1 MTKLG
6 RLKKLAIFLVLFLLV
21 IIFSPALRFH
31 KLENHNPLPESFS
44 KGVFHVHSTFSD
56 GKGNLDEISAAAA
69 AVDVD
74 FVVLTDHGRPNLES
88 ASATRWVNNVLVVG
102 GSEFSLEGGHLSAG
116 GFSAPT
122 YRYPPEPQEA
132 IDEVSRDRGITFLA
146 HPFYG
151 AIPWTDWSVEDHTGI
166 ELINAHTA
174 ASRPRFGRLVLIPR
188 FFVRP
193 EFALLTTLEYPKVN
207 VASWERMN
215 RTGRYSGIFALDA
228 HSRLSVGFGRYV
240 NLPTYSQMFS
250 LLNVYVKHGEVLSDD
265 AETAAA
271 SIVASM
277 RAGSFFNC
285 IEAIAPANGF
295 DAVFESDSGE
305 RFEMGGVSTSRS
317 GRLLISLPFDFTTDV
332 VITRNGETFREL
344 PRNRESNLVVPISAA
359 GVYRVEVFARASAF
373 DHLPWI
379 MSNPFFLDTVRARE
393 APPVPATREI
403 LASNSGFF
411 HFEKH
416 PSSVGLFVEE
426 ESGNEKPAIGL
437 RYALPEKPETRDY
450 FVAIA
455 NREPRSFVGFEGLT
469 LRVRSD
475 ERVRFWLMFRTEI
488 DGAEIWYRYS
498 FAADHEWS
506 TVSIPFERFRVH
518 QGEVRPPDLE
528 AVYSL
533 FISID
538 NQIAYPGASGTLF
551 IKDFGL
557 F

>member
-1 MTKLG
+1 
-6 RLKKLAIFLVLFLLV
+6 VLLLLV
-21 IIFSPALRFH
+21 ITFSPALRFR
-31 KLENHNPLPESFS
+31 KLANPNALPASFS

-56 GKGNLDEISAAAA
+56 GKGDLEEITAAAA
-69 AVDVD
+69 AVDID
-74 FVVLTDHGRPNLES
+74 FVVLTDHGEPNLES
-88 ASATRWVNNVLVVG
+88 AAATQWVNHVLVVG
-102 GSEFSLEGGHLSAG
+102 GSELSLEGGHLSAG

-122 YRYPPEPQEA
+122 YRFPPEPQEA
-132 IDEVSRDRGITFLA
+132 IDEVNRDHGISFLA

-151 AIPWTDWSVEDHTGI
+151 AIPWTDWNVEDQTGI

-174 ASRPRFGRLVLIPR
+174 ASRPRLGRLVLIPR

-193 EFALLTTLEYPKVN
+193 EFALLTTLEYPKVG

-240 NLPTYSQMFS
+240 SLPTYSQMFS
-250 LLNVYVKHGEVLSDD
+250 LLNVYVKHGEVLGDD
-265 AETAAA
+265 ADIAAA
-271 SIVASM
+271 SIVASI

-295 DAVFESDSGE
+295 DAFVESDIGE
-305 RFEMGGVSTSRS
+305 RIEMGGLSTSHS
-317 GRLLISLPFDFTTDV
+317 GRLLIQLPFDFTTDV
-332 VITRNGETFREL
+332 VVTRNGDTFREF
-344 PRNRESNLVVPISAA
+344 PRNNHPNLVVPISDA
-359 GVYRVEVFARASAF
+359 GVYRVEVFARVSTF

-379 MSNPFFLDTVRARE
+379 MSNPFFLDTVKVRK
-393 APPVPATREI
+393 APPVPVARQE
-403 LASNSGFF
+403 LASSPAFF
-411 HFEKH
+411 HNENH
-416 PSSVGLFVEE
+416 PSSVGSFVEE
-426 ESGNEKPAIGL
+426 ESGNEEPAIGL

-450 FVAIA
+450 FVAMA

-469 LRVRSD
+469 LRARSD
-475 ERVRFWLMFRTEI
+475 ERARFWLMFRTEI
-488 DGAEIWYRYS
+488 DGAEIWYRHS

-506 TVSIPFERFRVH
+506 TVSIPFENFRVH
-518 QGEVRPPDLE
+518 QGEVRPSDLE
-528 AVYSL
+528 FVTSL